1 MGEMLAAAI
10 AVPGRFQRGPL
21 PSNCGFEDRLQQ
33 RHPLASATAFRD
45 AQMSSLSNR
54 RTEHAADRAN
64 SFGRVLPSRYP
75 AAVTKKIV
83 PAFSI
88 ATVESVAKAVGDL
101 YSGSELTRMLAEVR
115 LKDALGE
122 GMTKWKRPRRR
133 DGQSAGPPGRRPTG
147 GRAHQRCD
155 GTRQD
160 AVSPCC
166 RVYCPRQTQ
175 PRAVVVRLPRDR
187 SGEGRDHNPHDHRE
201 RGGSAERTGPHT
213 LLSERGGHSHVLG
226 DRRPELLRTDFYEAV
241 FESIKGLGHRLRAM
255 GGKDE
260 DGPRLVESVLEG
272 TDPMLLL
279 NDRANQSQR
288 DEQRGVALLNEGTV
302 CGLQEPPGAM
312 SLGSCGRCP
321 SRTRSTCSA
330 TFLMIHRRLD
340 GAKPRT

>member
-1 MGEMLAAAI
+1 
-10 AVPGRFQRGPL
+10 
-21 PSNCGFEDRLQQ
+21 
-33 RHPLASATAFRD
+33 
-45 AQMSSLSNR
+45 MSSLSR

-122 GMTKWKRPRRR
+122 GMTKWKRLAAAMANQQARQGDGRPVVALINAAMAPDRTLSRRAAASIAR
-133 DGQSAGPPGRRPTG
+133 DKLNRVLSLSGYHVTDQGKVGIT
-147 GRAHQRCD
+147 
-155 GTRQD
+155 TRTTTESE
-160 AVSPCC
+160 AAARSE
-166 RVYCPRQTQ
+166 
-175 PRAVVVRLPRDR
+175 RL
-187 SGEGRDHNPHDHRE
+187 
-201 RGGSAERTGPHT
+201 HT
-213 LLSERGGHSHVLG
+213 LLSERGGHSDVLG
-226 DRRPELLRTDFYEAV
+226 YCRPELLRTDFYEAV

-288 DEQRGVALLNEGTV
+288 DEQRGVALLMKGLFAAFRNPQAHEPRIVWSMSEQDALDVLGT
-302 CGLQEPPGAM
+302 L
-312 SLGSCGRCP
+312 S
-321 SRTRSTCSA
+321 
-330 TFLMIHRRLD
+330 MIHRRLD